1 MESQT
6 ALDARSRL
14 KDSDGLGETM
24 SEKEVERKSLRNLEE
39 LQNDIG
45 SAKED
50 LLKGEVKRFKNKD
63 EAFAWLHS
71 S

>member
-1 MESQT
+1 
-6 ALDARSRL
+6 
-14 KDSDGLGETM
+14 M
-24 SEKEVERKSLRNLEE
+24 SEEEVERKSLKDLEE
-39 LQNDIG
+39 LQNDIE